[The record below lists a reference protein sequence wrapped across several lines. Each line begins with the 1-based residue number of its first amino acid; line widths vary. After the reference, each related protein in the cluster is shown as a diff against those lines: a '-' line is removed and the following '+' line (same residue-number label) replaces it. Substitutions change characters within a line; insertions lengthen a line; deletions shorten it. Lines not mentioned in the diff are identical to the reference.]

1 MSNIEAKGIVCLEGL
16 VEDKNASA
24 VSFWQRRALVVS
36 DEAKHGNLVQ
46 IFASDG
52 ENHFSAAGQVVL
64 DPPGVAPEEMDLEGI
79 AVDGATVYVLG
90 SHSSRRKKVGAKVS
104 RIANRAALMSAPE
117 AQPARDVLLRFRLGS
132 DGKPGAIERTSL
144 RPYLDATEPF
154 KSFGRIASKENGVDL
169 EGLAAWR
176 GDLYVGFRGPVL
188 RGNFTPI
195 LRCGFGS
202 PIATPGLLF
211 VDLGGR
217 GVRDLAHARDG
228 LLILAGPVGDGPGT
242 YQLYFWDGQDG
253 VPGSDAP
260 AAAASSLQPLGDLL
274 PPPGQEAAKAE
285 GVGLIDEGDRHW
297 HILVVFDGLKD
308 GHATR
313 YRAEKPV
320 APPASPERQIR
331 S

>member
-1 MSNIEAKGIVCLEGL
+1 
-16 VEDKNASA
+16 
-24 VSFWQRRALVVS
+24 VVS

-46 IFASDG
+46 IFTAG
-52 ENHFSAAGQVVL
+52 AGGHFSATGRVVL
-64 DPPGVAPEEMDLEGI
+64 DPAGTEPQEMDLEGI
-79 AVDGATVYVLG
+79 AVDGSTVYVLG
-90 SHSSRRKKVGAKVS
+90 SHSSRRKKVDAKKENRV
-104 RIANRAALMSAPE
+104 ANRAALMSAPQ
-117 AQPARDVLLRFRLGS
+117 AQPARDVLLRFTLGD
-132 DGKPGAIERTSL
+132 DGQPAAIERTSL
-144 RPYLDATEPF
+144 RPYLAATEPF
-154 KSFGRIASKENGVDL
+154 RSFGRVASKENGVDL

-176 GDLYVGFRGPVL
+176 GNLYVGFRGPVL

-202 PIATPGLLF
+202 PIVTPELLF

-217 GVRDLAHARDG
+217 GVRDLAHARGG
-228 LLILAGPVGDGPGT
+228 LLILAGPVGDGPGS

-260 AAAASSLQPLGDLL
+260 AAAAPSLQLLGDLQ

-285 GVGLIDEGDRHW
+285 GVGVVDEEDQHW

-313 YRAEKPV
+313 YRVEKP
-320 APPASPERQIR
+320 
-331 S
+331 